1 MVAVDK
7 VIRDPRE
14 LALHSDQNNVKYL
27 RIKMTSLQGIE
38 GFSYIIMFIK
48 KSFDTVEKT
57 HKLHIFYLSMWLI
70 IKKEKNCYV
79 INLYIVLIK

>member
-48 KSFDTVEKT
+48 KSFDTVEKNPSIT
-57 HKLHIFYLSMWLI
+57 HFLFKCVADYKKRKKLL
-70 IKKEKNCYV
+70 CY
-79 INLYIVLIK
+79 

>member
-1 MVAVDK
+1 MYIVYTGEEEVVAVDK

-48 KSFDTVEKT
+48 KSFDTVEKNPSIT
-57 HKLHIFYLSMWLI
+57 YFFI
-70 IKKEKNCYV
+70 
-79 INLYIVLIK
+79 